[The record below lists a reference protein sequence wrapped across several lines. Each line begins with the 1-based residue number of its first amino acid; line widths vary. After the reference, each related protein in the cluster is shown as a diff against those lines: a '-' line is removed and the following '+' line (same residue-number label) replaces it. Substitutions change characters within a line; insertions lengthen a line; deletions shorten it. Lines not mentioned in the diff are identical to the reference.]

1 MEYRNI
7 YISCGKNV
15 GQQLGES
22 LANALRQRRY
32 TVFVGTGLEGIV
44 SSTDFL
50 LILTPDCMSNIQREN
65 DWIRMQIETA
75 KREHKNIVPILAD
88 GFHFP
93 AELPESIESI
103 RNCRAVHANGD
114 TLGITMDSLCKNY
127 LESEP
132 RKDYTKLYVFLGIMA
147 AVLLALYL
155 FRNQIIP
162 LIIPQATVAG
172 VVTDAGTG
180 APVAGVLIAEGTTS
194 QKTDE
199 NGTYKMTVK
208 PGDHTFVYTCDGY
221 EETEKSYSLNR
232 NDEADGS
239 ITISDG
245 KGYVT
250 GRVVRKMDE
259 GAVIGASVACGTEA
273 AITNGNGEYS
283 LYLEKGEQLLTIS
296 AEEYE
301 QATERV
307 QIEADTSI
315 TKDISLSTG
324 KGYVTGRVVRKM
336 DEGAVA
342 GASVACGTETAVTDG
357 NGEYSLYLEK
367 GEQLLTIS
375 AEEYEQA
382 TERVQI
388 EADTSVT
395 KNISLSTGMG
405 YVSGRVINAV
415 DGSTLPGVSV
425 ACGNQRVTTDQNGD
439 FSIAADEGSYTLC
452 FEMNGFIAENKEV
465 TIRKDNRITCDAA
478 LSPEMQSDQ
487 YRVVLTWGIRPTDL
501 DSHLIWSKDH
511 IYFSHKISSESDAQL
526 DLDDTHSYGPETT
539 TFTMLPGETYKFFV
553 HNFSD
558 EASMAN
564 CGAQV
569 AIYCGTNHLATRT
582 VPASGNGRYWE
593 VFTLRDGDITY
604 GEQIQ
609 AREPELNS

>member
-180 APVAGVLIAEGTTS
+180 APVAGALIAEGTTS

-221 EETEKSYSLNR
+221 EEAEKPYSLNR
-232 NDEADGS
+232 NDEVDGS

-259 GAVIGASVACGTEA
+259 GAVI
-273 AITNGNGEYS
+273 
-283 LYLEKGEQLLTIS
+283 
-296 AEEYE
+296 
-301 QATERV
+301 
-307 QIEADTSI
+307 
-315 TKDISLSTG
+315 
-324 KGYVTGRVVRKM
+324 
-336 DEGAVA
+336 

-388 EADTSVT
+388 EADTSIT

-487 YRVVLTWGIRPTDL
+487 YRVVLTWGSRPTDL

-511 IYFSHKISSESDAQL
+511 IYFSHKISSESDARL

-564 CGAQV
+564 CGARV

-593 VFTLRDGDITY
+593 VFTLRDGEITY